1 MQRKGNKQGLISTN
15 MGDKPSHSTRS
26 TYNWMGWAGLATF
39 FMTVWLMYPE
49 IPEPPE
55 KLSAITWNMAAIN
68 NNPFEYWITHDDK
81 AYNKLMEDV
90 SEFINNPGNK
100 DVPINQVFTD
110 SMFNDLCDVMTSS
123 GWPGVEE
130 VRSRWNNEYKNRKI
144 IIEFIKDG
152 LIGKKRL
159 ASMPDRYTNTINL
172 ADGTSAMRPTVIN
185 CYQGDLSSTD
195 KWWRAWRHFMFE
207 EEVTVKGKGGVVE
220 TKPIRN
226 MLSKIKQSK
235 YPAISAEE
243 EAISIPLQAMAGAV
257 FDAIL
262 IHMMNTLAPNN
273 WQDLRE
279 DMCEKLNRKKN
290 DRTVDILETTYASV
304 DIQFL
309 QEVAGAFIEK
319 AHKRSIADIFDIWFP
334 EDLDSDRDQ
343 NSLILLKKNLFQNVH
358 EKTREV
364 ESVGQSKGDLFVI
377 TADHVDGTQYLLAS
391 FHGDTNGLLTIPVL
405 TAVHEY
411 AKKSHP
417 TRRLVFGMD
426 ANTYDIPDPGN
437 KQDVVGFA
445 KFYNDQGL
453 NSCYGHEPNPKNFTT
468 FHART
473 YLQPQLNKAIKYSE
487 KDIKGDRNPKD
498 FIIFKNHEFKSLNTM
513 KDNTGHKEYIEGMV
527 FPTLTFPSDHGITAT
542 SLSSI

>member
-1 MQRKGNKQGLISTN
+1 
-15 MGDKPSHSTRS
+15 MGDKNSVNARS
-26 TYNWMGWAGLATF
+26 TYGWMGWAGMATI
-39 FMTVWLMYPE
+39 FMTVWLLYPE
-49 IPEPPE
+49 EAGPPV

-68 NNPFEYWITHDDK
+68 NNPFEYWITHDDV

-90 SEFINNPGNK
+90 SEFINSPGNK
-100 DVPINQVFTD
+100 DVAINEVFTD
-110 SMFNDLCDVMTSS
+110 AMFNDLCDVMTSS
-123 GWPGVEE
+123 GWSGVDE
-130 VRSRWNNEYKNRKI
+130 VKSRWHNEYKDRKI
-144 IIEFIKDG
+144 ITEFIKDG

-172 ADGTSAMRPTVIN
+172 ADGSSAMRPTVIN

-195 KWWRAWRHFMFE
+195 KWWSVWRQFMFE
-207 EEVTVKGKGGVVE
+207 KEVTVKGKGGVIE

-226 MLSKIKQSK
+226 MLSKIKKSK
-235 YPAISAEE
+235 YPAISEEE

-262 IHMMNTLAPNN
+262 VHMMNTLAPNT

-290 DRTVDILETTYASV
+290 DRTVDILETTYAGV

-319 AHKRSIADIFDIWFP
+319 ANKRKIADIFDIWYP

-343 NSLILLKKNLFQNVH
+343 NSLILLKKNMFQNVH
-358 EKTREV
+358 EKTKEV
-364 ESVGQSKGDLFVI
+364 SAVGQSKGDLFVI
-377 TADHVDGTQYLLAS
+377 TADHTDGTKYLFAS
-391 FHGDTNGLLTIPVL
+391 FHGDTNGLLTIPVV
-405 TAVHEY
+405 TAVHDY
-411 AKKSHP
+411 ATEAHP

-426 ANTYDIPDPGN
+426 ANTYEIPDPGN
-437 KQDVVGFA
+437 KQDVEGFA
-445 KFYNDQGL
+445 KYYTSRGL
-453 NSCYGHEPNPKNFTT
+453 NSCYGPNPNPKNYTT

-487 KDIKGDRNPKD
+487 KDIKGDKNPKD
-498 FIIFKNHEFKSLNTM
+498 FILFDNKQFQVLRTS
-513 KDNTGHKEYIEGMV
+513 KDNTGDKKYIEGMV
-527 FPTLTFPSDHGITAT
+527 FPTLAFPSDHGITST
-542 SLSSI
+542 SLGESPLA